1 MKAAQKPGRFTNHDR
16 VWAKHQTVS
25 DFEHLVAA
33 RLLRSQ
39 RNQTVRPV
47 DKTEVAVRDLAD
59 YDTALGLTD
68 GVA

>member
-1 MKAAQKPGRFTNHDR
+1 VWCEGRLVANHDR